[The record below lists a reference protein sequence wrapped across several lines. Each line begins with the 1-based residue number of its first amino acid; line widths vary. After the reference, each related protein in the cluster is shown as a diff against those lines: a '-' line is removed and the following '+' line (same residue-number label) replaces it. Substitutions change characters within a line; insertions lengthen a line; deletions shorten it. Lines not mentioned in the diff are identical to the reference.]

1 MRHTRNMLIASAVM
15 LMAALPATAA
25 EFQKVAARGGVMVHH
40 GASIEVVPAS
50 GRAKAGTV
58 MVHRGGGRAATT
70 RVGLS
75 RKRGKIRVVGGD
87 EQIWFI
93 DAKKNRLTNCRF
105 RVTSTVGRDQIR
117 CIRRKLPN

>member
-1 MRHTRNMLIASAVM
+1 MRQTRNMLIASAVM
-15 LMAALPATAA
+15 LLAALPAAAA
-25 EFQKVAARGGVMVHH
+25 ESQKVAARGGVMVHH
-40 GASIEVVPAS
+40 GASIEVVPSS

-58 MVHRGGGRAATT
+58 TVHRGSGAKGPSK
-70 RVGLS
+70 VGLA
-75 RKRGKIRVVGGD
+75 RKTGTIQVVGGD
-87 EQIWFI
+87 GQVWFI